1 MAEGN
6 HWAWLALRLAQALVE
21 LCGFFPS
28 GIHCKDEPKPSS
40 TPHSRYQNLLL
51 LHDSQ
56 SRGRESTSHLLHSS
70 FLFLASLRSTC
81 KHFLLPIFSPHF
93 CLLSHLCFPA
103 TWLNADP
110 LSQWVSFLL
119 HQSHSTCRHSLLAR
133 GLVCYGGSP
142 TPLLH
147 HRTLPS
153 VSLST
158 GLPGPGSSRP
168 GTSHHLS

>member
-51 LHDSQ
+51 LHDPQ

-70 FLFLASLRSTC
+70 FLFLASLLYVVPANTFYYLFS
-81 KHFLLPIFSPHF
+81 LLISASSPISASLQHGWTQT
-93 CLLSHLCFPA
+93 H
-103 TWLNADP
+103 
-110 LSQWVSFLL
+110 WVSFLL
-119 HQSHSTCRHSLLAR
+119 HQSQSSCRHSLLAR
-133 GLVCYGGSP
+133 GLLCYRGSP

-147 HRTLPS
+147 HSTLPS
-153 VSLST
+153 ASLST

-168 GTSHHLS
+168 GTSRHLS